1 MDLFINPDPRY
12 DEFNDLDVQYDA
24 ESYAVLRAN
33 GIDAM
38 LSKHIAHLFIR
49 DALVTFDMGMYS
61 SRLKKRMARLSR
73 PANTVNAAFSNSV
86 SITSIVRS
94 STRHASTGP
103 PKVGGFH
110 RTLCQLEDWMFYA
123 SAPAHA
129 ATSKCSEDCVSS
141 LEA

>member
-49 DALVTFDMGMYS
+49 DALVTYD
-61 SRLKKRMARLSR
+61 
-73 PANTVNAAFSNSV
+73 
-86 SITSIVRS
+86 
-94 STRHASTGP
+94 
-103 PKVGGFH
+103 
-110 RTLCQLEDWMFYA
+110 DYA
-123 SAPAHA
+123 SNDD
-129 ATSKCSEDCVSS
+129 TQSSEHFEVASCAGADP
-141 LEA
+141 